1 MVYLR
6 TIEGAKMQSEQKFWI
21 VTASADHAEN
31 GKAWGIV
38 QACHGKSAPLRRM
51 RAGDGVAIYS
61 PKTHFQKNAEPLMA
75 FTAIGRIGVE
85 PPYEFDMGGGFMP
98 WRRGVQWQP
107 AARILPIRPLLGAL
121 EFTRGKAS
129 WGMVFRYGILQISRA
144 DFAILARAMVPV
156 VEAIPFSPAI
166 PI

>member
-1 MVYLR
+1 
-6 TIEGAKMQSEQKFWI
+6 
-21 VTASADHAEN
+21 
-31 GKAWGIV
+31 
-38 QACHGKSAPLRRM
+38 
-51 RAGDGVAIYS
+51 
-61 PKTHFQKNAEPLMA
+61 MA
-75 FTAIGRIGVE
+75 FTAIRRIGVE

>member
-1 MVYLR
+1 MH
-6 TIEGAKMQSEQKFWI
+6 SEQKFWI
-21 VTASADHAEN
+21 VTASADHAAN

-51 RAGDGVAIYS
+51 QTGDGVAIYS
-61 PKTHFQKNAEPLMA
+61 PKTLFQNGSPLMA
-75 FTAIGRIGVE
+75 FTAIGRIGPE
-85 PPYEFDMGGGFMP
+85 PPYEFDMGGGFTP
-98 WRRGVQWQP
+98 CRRRVQWQP
-107 AARILPIRPLLGAL
+107 AAQVLPIRPLLDAL
-121 EFTRGKAS
+121 DFTRGKAS

-156 VEAIPFSPAI
+156 AAAIPFSAAT

>member
-1 MVYLR
+1 
-6 TIEGAKMQSEQKFWI
+6 MQSEQKFWI

-51 RAGDGVAIYS
+51 HAGDGVVIYS
-61 PKTHFQKNAEPLMA
+61 PKNRFQNGNPLMS
-75 FTAIGRIGVE
+75 FTAIGRIGLE
-85 PPYEFDMGGGFMP
+85 PPYEFDMGNGFTP

-107 AARILPIRPLLGAL
+107 AAQVLPIRPLLETL
-121 EFTRGKAS
+121 EFTRGKPS

-156 VEAIPFSPAI
+156 AEAIPFSSAI